1 MLAGAPHSAAV
12 SNPKSAS
19 FSPSLSAGEGWAEKL
34 D

>member
-12 SNPKSAS
+12 SNPKSGS

-34 D
+34 Y